1 MENAMSKGVVMAA
14 VEELKQTAGAALRSN
29 DLATAIETYTEA
41 LAQVEKV
48 EQPAQTDLVRYE
60 LLSGR
65 ANAYHRLGDYA
76 AEEADL
82 TAMGRLI
89 EDGEHLP
96 QQLEYTARLARTQS
110 YSGHMNEAQR
120 LVKRARTLADEVDD
134 LAIEAKSL
142 ATLGE
147 TYLHLEN
154 LEGAE
159 SALSR
164 ALEICHEQGDEEGT
178 VFCLALLGA
187 ASLAK
192 EDQALAQEY
201 ASRAVR
207 QLETVDGAAIA
218 RDVEKRAERLTAEL
232 EAANASLEQQAAE
245 LTIVNSVGQ
254 ALATQL
260 DFQGIIDLVGDNI
273 REIFEADTTYIALYD
288 RESNLI
294 NFPYYV
300 EHDYRHEL
308 VLPHGQG
315 LTSLIIDSGQAVL
328 SLSRAE
334 QDQLGAMA
342 QPLPKAEVD
351 LNESYLGV
359 PIITG
364 DRVTGAISVQSYQA
378 GAYDQDD
385 VRLLGTIAANAG
397 VALENARL
405 FNETN
410 RLLDESR
417 QRTSELTIINSVS
430 QSLAKQL
437 DFQAIFDLVG
447 DKIGDIFNVQ
457 TVYIALYDRVAEVI
471 SFPYYLEVGQ
481 RLERTAGPLEEF
493 GLTSHVIHSGEP
505 LVINEDI
512 PQRFAELGATIL
524 DNEVPKKAW
533 LGVPIISGDRVLGVI
548 SLQAVEEESFFSE
561 SDVRLLTTLAAGLG
575 ASIENARLFDETNR
589 LLEES
594 QQRTAELTIINSVG
608 QELAKQLD
616 LEAIIEL
623 VGDKIQEIFEADTT
637 YIALYDAQTNLVEAP
652 YFVEH
657 GHRHKRPAM
666 PLGEGLASKIIEL
679 RRPMFLHTQADW
691 LEAGAIPTLSPDDS
705 KDLNESFLGV
715 PILVGDK
722 VTGVISVQS
731 YRQHAYRDSDLRLIS
746 TIGANA
752 GVALENARLFEET
765 KRLLEES
772 RQRAAELLTVNTVS
786 QAIVSEL
793 DLDALIELI
802 GEQTRKLFAAEIA
815 YVALHDPQTDMI
827 LFPYNYGEVQS
838 TIRFG
843 EGLTSKIISSG
854 EPILINEDVAG
865 RHEQLQI
872 TQIGVSAKSY
882 LGVPIMVGK
891 QGIGVISVQSTK
903 LEGRFDEADMRLL
916 GTIAANVGVAIRN
929 AQLYQETQRR
939 ASEMSA
945 LAEIGRD
952 ISATLD
958 LSTLLER
965 IVDLARD
972 LLNGDES
979 AVYLP
984 EAGGKTF
991 KAIVAVGNYADE
1003 VKGDIVRVGRG
1014 IIGDIARSGAGEVV
1028 NHIVEDPR
1036 AEPFRSVPVGAQE
1049 FGHLVCAPL
1058 LSGEEV
1064 AGLMVVWR
1072 RGSQRSPFAQADLE
1086 FLSGVARQGAI
1097 AISNARLF
1105 EEVQR
1110 QKQYFE
1116 ALVQGSPAAIV
1127 SVGLDGQIQ
1136 TWNPAAEKL
1145 FGYSLAE
1152 AMGQNVDDLVASDE
1166 FHEEALAF
1174 SQKNAR
1180 GDPVRAITKRSRK
1193 DGTVVDVELFAEPV
1207 LVANRQ
1213 AGIIGIYHDIT
1224 ELLQARAAA
1233 EQARED
1239 AERANRAKSTFL
1251 ANMSHELRTPLN
1263 AIMGFTRIVKRRGA
1277 EQLPKKQVE
1286 NLDKVLVSAEHL
1298 LGLINTILDIAKIE
1312 AGRMDVQA
1320 TTLELA
1326 GLVEDCFTTTQPLIR
1341 PGVALAA
1348 DVPGDLPPMYSDQ
1361 DKVKQILLNLLSNA
1375 AKFTHTGQIKVSAQR
1390 RGDLVDIAVS
1400 DTGIGIPEEALPH
1413 IFEEFRQVDSSTTRQ
1428 YGGTGLG
1435 LSISR
1440 SLARLLGGDLKAESV
1455 EKEGSTF
1462 TLALPLRYEGAKH
1475 AGIGTDG
1482 AETQKDDTGE
1492 DSSRTSREGVGRL
1505 VLAID
1510 DDPDAIY
1517 LLRDNLAEEG
1527 YRVEGAMSGDEGLR
1541 KARELQPFAIT
1552 LDILMPE
1559 KDGWRVLHELKTDP
1573 LTRNIPVIMLT
1584 IIDKKELG
1592 YRLGAADYLIKPLDE
1607 EAVLSAL
1614 EKLAKANGG
1623 VIPKR
1628 LLVVDDDPQV
1638 FDLVG
1643 QLLEDQPYEM
1653 ETAVDGV
1660 QALKSIDDHVP
1671 DAILLDLVMPRLD
1684 GFEVIEKLRD
1694 KPEYRQ
1700 IPIIVLTAKSLTSEE
1715 SSVLHQRAAH
1725 IIQKDS
1731 LEKNKLFH
1739 ELQRVLK
1746 QSSGQSSQRLG
1757 PSG

>member
-1 MENAMSKGVVMAA
+1 MENAMSEGAAMAGI
-14 VEELKQTAGAALRSN
+14 EELKRAADAALRSN
-29 DLATAIETYTEA
+29 DLSAAIEGYAEA
-41 LAQVEKV
+41 LAQAEKSG
-48 EQPAQTDLVRYE
+48 QAAQTELVRYE

-65 ANAYHRLGDYA
+65 ADAYHQLGVYA

-82 TAMGRLI
+82 AAMGLLA
-89 EDGEHLP
+89 EAGDHLP
-96 QQLEYTARLARTQS
+96 QQLECIARQARLQS
-110 YSGHMNEAQR
+110 YAGRNEDAGR
-120 LVKRARTLADEVDD
+120 LIRQARVLANKVDD
-134 LAIEAKSL
+134 PAIEAKSL
-142 ATLGE
+142 STLGE
-147 TYLHLEN
+147 AYLYLQE

-164 ALEICHEQGDEEGT
+164 ALDLYHQQGDEAGA
-178 VFCLALLGA
+178 VLCLTLLGA

-192 EDQALAQEY
+192 EDWPAALEHAALAL
-201 ASRAVR
+201 R
-207 QLETVDGAAIA
+207 QLHTVDGATLAHK
-218 RDVEKRAERLTAEL
+218 VEQRVDTLAAEL

-260 DFQGIIDLVGDNI
+260 DFQAIIDLVGDNI
-273 REIFEADTTYIALYD
+273 RELFEADTTYIALYD

-300 EHDYRHEL
+300 EHDFRHEL

-315 LTSLIIDSGQAVL
+315 LTSLIIESGQALL
-328 SLSRAE
+328 SLTRAE
-334 QDQLGAMA
+334 QDQLGAVA
-342 QPLPKAEVD
+342 QPLPKAAED

-364 DRVTGAISVQSYQA
+364 DRVTGAISVQSY
-378 GAYDQDD
+378 GANAFDEDD

-405 FNETN
+405 FDETN

-417 QRTSELTIINSVS
+417 QRTAELTIINNVS
-430 QSLAKQL
+430 QALAKQL

-447 DKIGDIFNVQ
+447 DKIGDIFEVQ
-457 TVYIALYDRVAEVI
+457 TVYIALYDRRTETM
-471 SFPYYLEVGQ
+471 SFPYYVEVGQ
-481 RLERTAGPLEEF
+481 KLDRSAGPLEAF
-493 GLTSHVIHSGEP
+493 GLTSHVVHTGEP
-505 LVINEDI
+505 LVINKDI
-512 PQRFAELGATIL
+512 PERFAELGATIL

-548 SLQAVEEESFFSE
+548 SLQVVDKESYFSE

-575 ASIENARLFDETNR
+575 AWIENARLFGETSR

-594 QQRTAELTIINSVG
+594 RQRTAELTIINSVG

-616 LEAIIEL
+616 LEAITDL
-623 VGDKIQEIFEADTT
+623 VGDKIREIFEADTT
-637 YIALYDAQTNLVEAP
+637 YIALYDSETNLVEAP
-652 YFVEH
+652 YYVEH
-657 GHRHKRPAM
+657 GHRQTRPPA
-666 PLGEGLASKIIEL
+666 PLGEGLVSKIIES
-679 RRPMFLHTQADW
+679 RRPMFLHTQAEW
-691 LEAGAIPTLSPDDS
+691 LEAGAIPIPSPDDT
-705 KDLNESFLGV
+705 KDLNESYLGV

-731 YRQHAYRDSDLRLIS
+731 YKQNAYRDNDLRLIS

-772 RQRAAELLTVNTVS
+772 QRRAAELLTVNTVS

-843 EGLTSKIISSG
+843 EGLTSKIIASG

-872 TQIGVSAKSY
+872 AQIGVSAKSY

-945 LAEIGRD
+945 LAAIGRD

-958 LSTLLER
+958 LATLLER
-965 IVDLARD
+965 IAGQARN
-972 LLNGDES
+972 LLGGDDS

-984 EAGGKTF
+984 EADKETF
-991 KAIVAVGNYADE
+991 TAIVALGRYAGE
-1003 VKGDIVRVGRG
+1003 IKGDTVRLGQG
-1014 IIGDIARSGAGEVV
+1014 IIGDIARSGVGEAV
-1028 NHIVEDPR
+1028 NDIVEDPR
-1036 AEPFRSVPVGAQE
+1036 MEPFHSVPAGAQE

-1058 LSGEEV
+1058 LSGEDV

-1072 RGSQRSPFAQADLE
+1072 RGSQRSPFTQADLD

-1127 SVGLDGQIQ
+1127 SVDLAGEIQ

-1152 AMGQNVDDLVASDE
+1152 AMGQDVDGLVARDDE
-1166 FHEEALAF
+1166 LYEEALGF
-1174 SQKNAR
+1174 SERIAA
-1180 GDPVRAITKRSRK
+1180 GEAVRAITRRSRK
-1193 DGTVVDVELFAEPV
+1193 DGTIVDVELFSEPV
-1207 LVANRQ
+1207 LVGGRQ

-1233 EQARED
+1233 EWAREQ

-1263 AIMGFTRIVKRRGA
+1263 AIIGFTRIVKRRGA
-1277 EQLPKKQVE
+1277 EQLPEKQVQ

-1312 AGRMDVQA
+1312 AGRMDVQPA
-1320 TTLELA
+1320 TFELA
-1326 GLVEDCFTTTQPLIR
+1326 GLVEVCFTTTQPLAK
-1341 PGVALAA
+1341 PHVALAA
-1348 DVPGDLPPMYSDQ
+1348 DLASDLPPLYTDQ
-1361 DKVKQILLNLLSNA
+1361 DKVKQILLNLLSNS
-1375 AKFTHTGQIKVSAQR
+1375 AKFTHAGQISVTARR
-1390 RGDLVDIAVS
+1390 RGELVEIAVA
-1400 DTGIGIPEEALPH
+1400 DTGIGIPEEALAH

-1440 SLARLLGGDLKAESV
+1440 SLARLLGGTLEADSV
-1455 EKEGSTF
+1455 DSVGSTF
-1462 TLALPLRYEGAKH
+1462 TLTIPIRYDSTRYAGTGLGSAEGQVTNA
-1475 AGIGTDG
+1475 
-1482 AETQKDDTGE
+1482 AEDRSDASKE
-1492 DSSRTSREGVGRL
+1492 EGGRL

-1510 DDPDAIY
+1510 DDPDVIY
-1517 LLRDNLAEEG
+1517 LLRENLAEEG
-1527 YRVEGAMSGDEGLR
+1527 YRVEGAMSGEEGVR
-1541 KARELQPFAIT
+1541 KARQLRPFVIT
-1552 LDILMPE
+1552 LDIMMPD
-1559 KDGWRVLHELKTDP
+1559 KDGWQVLHELKTDP
-1573 LTRNIPVIMLT
+1573 DTRDIPVIMLT

-1614 EKLAKANGG
+1614 QRLAKANGG
-1623 VIPKR
+1623 IIPRR

-1638 FDLVG
+1638 IDLVG
-1643 QLLEDQPYEM
+1643 QLLEGEPYEL
-1653 ETAVDGV
+1653 EAAADGIE
-1660 QALKSIDDHVP
+1660 ALESVGGHVP

-1684 GFEVIEKLRD
+1684 GFGVIEKLRE
-1694 KPEYRQ
+1694 KPEYRR

-1715 SSVLHQRAAH
+1715 SKVLHRRAAH
-1725 IIQKDS
+1725 VIQKDG
-1731 LEKNKLFH
+1731 LEKKTLFH
-1739 ELQRVLK
+1739 ELQRILK
-1746 QSSGQSSQRLG
+1746 QSSAQAS
-1757 PSG
+1757 

>member
-1 MENAMSKGVVMAA
+1 MENAMSEGAVVAGI
-14 VEELKQTAGAALRSN
+14 EELKRAADAALRMN
-29 DLATAIETYTEA
+29 DLPAAVAGYSDA
-41 LAQVEKV
+41 LALIDELG
-48 EQPAQTDLVRYE
+48 QPEPDGMVRYE

-65 ANAYHRLGDYA
+65 AEAYHRLGDYA

-82 TAMGRLI
+82 EAMGRLI
-89 EDGEHLP
+89 GDGEHLP
-96 QQLEYTARLARTQS
+96 QQLEYTAR
-110 YSGHMNEAQR
+110 
-120 LVKRARTLADEVDD
+120 RARTRSYAGHLDEAQLLVQKASALADEVDD

-147 TYLHLEN
+147 TYLYLEDHD
-154 LEGAE
+154 GAQ

-164 ALEICHEQGDEEGT
+164 ALEICHQQGDEAGT
-178 VFCLALLGA
+178 LLCLMLLGA
-187 ASLAK
+187 ASLAN
-192 EDQALAQEY
+192 EDQPAALEHA
-201 ASRAVR
+201 ARAMRLV
-207 QLETVDGAAIA
+207 QSVDGATLA
-218 RDVEKRAERLTAEL
+218 REVERRATRLTAEL
-232 EAANASLEQQAAE
+232 EEANASLEQQAAE

-260 DFQGIIDLVGDNI
+260 DFQAIIDLVGDNI

-288 RESNLI
+288 RETNLI

-300 EHDYRHEL
+300 EHNFRHEL
-308 VLPHGQG
+308 LLPHGEG
-315 LTSLIIDSGQAVL
+315 LTSLIIESGQPLL
-328 SLSRAE
+328 SLSREE
-334 QDQLGAMA
+334 QDQLGAVA
-342 QPLPKAEVD
+342 QPLPEAEED

-364 DRVTGAISVQSYQA
+364 DRVTGAISVQSYQP
-378 GAYDQDD
+378 GAFDEDD

-417 QRTSELTIINSVS
+417 QRTTELTIINSVS
-430 QSLAKQL
+430 LALAKQL
-437 DFQAIFDLVG
+437 DLEAIFDLVG
-447 DKIGDIFNVQ
+447 DKIGNIFNVQ
-457 TVYIALYDRVAEVI
+457 TVYIALYDRNAETI
-471 SFPYYLEVGQ
+471 SFPYYVEVGEKLD
-481 RLERTAGPLEEF
+481 RSEGPLEEF

-512 PQRFAELGATIL
+512 PKRFAELGATIL

-548 SLQAVEEESFFSE
+548 SLQDVEEGSYFGD

-594 QQRTAELTIINSVG
+594 RQRTAELTIINSVG

-637 YIALYDAQTNLVEAP
+637 FIALYDAGTNLVEAP
-652 YFVEH
+652 YYVEH
-657 GHRHKRPAM
+657 GHRQTRPPT
-666 PLGEGLASKIIEL
+666 PLGEGLVSKIIES
-679 RRPMFLHTQADW
+679 RRPRFLHTQEEW
-691 LEAGAIPTLSPDDS
+691 LEAGAIPIQSPDGS
-705 KDLNESFLGV
+705 KDLNESYLGV
-715 PILVGDK
+715 PIMVGDK
-722 VTGVISVQS
+722 VTGVINVQS

-746 TIGANA
+746 TIAANA

-802 GEQTRKLFAAEIA
+802 GEQTRKLFGAEIA
-815 YVALHDPQTDMI
+815 YVALHDPQSDMI

-843 EGLTSKIISSG
+843 EGLTSKIIASG

-872 TQIGVSAKSY
+872 AQIGVSAKSY

-939 ASEMSA
+939 ASEMTA

-952 ISATLD
+952 ISSTLD

-965 IVDLARD
+965 IAAQARD
-972 LLNGDES
+972 LLDGDDS

-984 EAGGKTF
+984 EADKKRF
-991 KAIVAVGNYADE
+991 KAIVAVGAFADE
-1003 VKGDIVRVGRG
+1003 IKGDVVKVGKGIVGN
-1014 IIGDIARSGAGEVV
+1014 IALKGVGEVV
-1028 NHIVEDPR
+1028 NHIMEDPR
-1036 AEPFRSVPVGAQE
+1036 AEPFHHIPDSAQE
-1049 FGHLVCAPL
+1049 FGHLLCSPL

-1072 RGSQRSPFAQADLE
+1072 RGSQRSPFTQADLD

-1136 TWNPAAEKL
+1136 TWNPAAERL
-1145 FGYSLAE
+1145 FGYSLTE
-1152 AMGQNVDDLVASDE
+1152 AIGQNVDDLVAPDE
-1166 FHEEALAF
+1166 FHQEALAY
-1174 SQKNAR
+1174 SRQNVR
-1180 GDPVRAITKRSRK
+1180 GEPVRAITKRSRK
-1193 DGTVVDVELFAEPV
+1193 DGTIVDVELFAEPV
-1207 LVANRQ
+1207 LVAGRQ
-1213 AGIIGIYHDIT
+1213 VGIIGIYHNIT

-1263 AIMGFTRIVKRRGA
+1263 AIIGFTRIVKRRGA
-1277 EQLPKKQVE
+1277 EKLPEKQVE

-1312 AGRMDVQA
+1312 AGRMDVQP
-1320 TTLELA
+1320 TSIELA
-1326 GLVEDCFTTTQPLIR
+1326 GLVEVCFTTTQPLVR
-1341 PGVALAA
+1341 RGVKLAA
-1348 DVPGDLPPMYSDQ
+1348 DLASDVPPIYSDQ

-1375 AKFTHTGQIKVSAQR
+1375 AKFTHTGAITVAGRR
-1390 RGDLVDIAVS
+1390 RGELVEIAVS
-1400 DTGIGIPEEALPH
+1400 DTGIGIPEEALAH

-1455 EKEGSTF
+1455 EKVGSTF
-1462 TLALPLRYEGAKH
+1462 TLTIPIRYEVSKLHGPT
-1475 AGIGTDG
+1475 GDG
-1482 AETQKDDTGE
+1482 AGVAAADAGRGRSGASEEE
-1492 DSSRTSREGVGRL
+1492 DGLL

-1510 DDPDAIY
+1510 DDPDVIY
-1517 LLRDNLAEEG
+1517 LLRENLADEG
-1527 YRVEGAMSGDEGLR
+1527 YRVEGALSGDEGLR
-1541 KARELQPFAIT
+1541 KARELQPFVIT
-1552 LDILMPE
+1552 LDILMPA
-1559 KDGWRVLHELKTDP
+1559 KDGWQVLSELKSDP
-1573 LTRNIPVIMLT
+1573 KTREIPVFMLT

-1592 YRLGAADYLIKPLDE
+1592 YQLGAADYLIKPLDE

-1614 EKLAKANGG
+1614 QRLTRVNGG

-1638 FDLVG
+1638 FDLIG
-1643 QLLEDQPYEM
+1643 QLLEDEPYEM
-1653 ETAVDGV
+1653 EAAADGIE
-1660 QALKSIDDHVP
+1660 ALESIGDQLP

-1694 KPEYRQ
+1694 TPEYSQ

-1715 SSVLHQRAAH
+1715 SKILHDRAAH
-1725 IIQKDS
+1725 VVQKDS
-1731 LEKNKLFH
+1731 LEKERLFR

-1746 QSSGQSSQRLG
+1746 QSSARVR
-1757 PSG
+1757 